1 MERTRRDQLFFFWFM
16 PLFSLAFCIAAW
28 LVGNPLPGLWSIWQ
42 TAAPFLTDPIATVG
56 LSAALFNSGT
66 MGLLAWCALWL
77 SQIRPTGRAFAPF
90 SCALAPGCWAATCY
104 PACHNPRRLPLCCP
118 TQRAPR

>member
-1 MERTRRDQLFFFWFM
+1 M

-90 SCALAPGCWAATCY
+90 FLCIGAGLLGGDLLSGLPITLGGFLYAALRKEP
-104 PACHNPRRLPLCCP
+104 PAKSVLFAR
-118 TQRAPR
+118 